1 MATFR
6 KRGDYQWQAIVRK
19 AGFDPVY
26 ATFDTKKE
34 AETWAMETELSM
46 GKNRYTNK
54 DDVPTMAVALEK
66 YLAEV
71 TPHKSL
77 HSQKSELK
85 FARVISQSP
94 LGTKKLSDITPNLV
108 ITWAMSLHTEKGNSG
123 NTIRLYC
130 ALISNLYTIARDTW
144 RMRDL
149 DNPIPAA
156 KSSLPRASTG
166 RERRLDKDAGECGL
180 LMALLPYPYSHMAA
194 LALETAMRREEI
206 FEITVEHV
214 HIAERFIHLPKTK
227 DPRQRR
233 SKRNVPLSPAAIE
246 IVEDVLRHLENQ
258 SELRQQTMKARPHQ
272 PMGNKRTESTATSV
286 TETAD
291 YRKKRIWSSPET
303 LDAITQMF
311 GKYTAETICG
321 DLTFHDLRH
330 EAVSRLF
337 ENTDL
342 DAMEIARISG
352 HKTWSQLSRYSHLR
366 ADRLADRLA
375 GKKR

>member
-19 AGFDPVY
+19 AGFDTVY

-54 DDVPTMAVALEK
+54 DDVPTMAAALEK

-77 HSQKSELK
+77 HSQKSEHK
-85 FARVISQSP
+85 FAKVISASP
-94 LGTKKLSDITPNLV
+94 LGQKKLSDITPNLI
-108 ITWAMSLHTEKGNSG
+108 ITWAMNLHTEKGNSG

-130 ALISNLYTIARDTW
+130 ALISHLYTIARDTW

-149 DNPIPAA
+149 DNPIAAA
-156 KSSLPRASTG
+156 KPSLPRSSTG

-227 DPRQRR
+227 NR
-233 SKRNVPLSPAAIE
+233 SKRDVPLSPAAIA
-246 IVEDVLRHLENQ
+246 IVEDILQALDDHDAQRHQ
-258 SELRQQTMKARPHQ
+258 KIKTRRHQ
-272 PMGNKRTESTATSV
+272 HLTDKGGCPTSSSM
-286 TETAD
+286 ER
-291 YRKKRIWSSPET
+291 RKKRIWSTPET
-303 LDAITQMF
+303 VDAITQMF
-311 GKYTAETICG
+311 GKYTAETICE
-321 DLTFHDLRH
+321 DLNFHDLRH

-366 ADRLADRLA
+366 TDRLADRLA